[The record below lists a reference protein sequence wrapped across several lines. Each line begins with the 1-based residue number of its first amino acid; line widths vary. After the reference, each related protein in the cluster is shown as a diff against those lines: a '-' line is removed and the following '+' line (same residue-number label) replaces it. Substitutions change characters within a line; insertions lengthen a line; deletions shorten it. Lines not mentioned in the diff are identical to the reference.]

1 MDEDAKAK
9 QQFQELISQLPPQQ
23 SAADTSIWDDREV
36 KSPDGEINIRTT
48 DDE

>member
-1 MDEDAKAK
+1 MDDNEKSK
-9 QQFQELISQLPPQQ
+9 QHFQELLNQLPPQQ

-36 KSPDGEINIRTT
+36 KSPDGGINIRTT